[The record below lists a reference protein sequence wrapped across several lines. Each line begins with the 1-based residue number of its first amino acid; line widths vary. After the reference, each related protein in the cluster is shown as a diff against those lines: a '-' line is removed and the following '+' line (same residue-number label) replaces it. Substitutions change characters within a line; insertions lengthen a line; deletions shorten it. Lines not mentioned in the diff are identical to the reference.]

1 MTYIKLF
8 FNELFSLTNEMSPYL
23 LLGFLFAGIL
33 HIYIKKQAINKYLG
47 KRNLKS
53 VVLASLF
60 GIPLPLCSCGV
71 IPTGISFYKEGS
83 SKGAT
88 VSFLIST
95 PQTGIDSILVTY
107 SLLGLPFAILRPI
120 VALFSGIFGGLLA
133 NLIDKKKNRLQKNS
147 DCSCDT
153 IKKQEQNNNK
163 FFKMLNYAFVV
174 FLQDIAKWLI
184 IGLAIAALISI
195 ALPDDFFLRFIGNEL
210 LSMIIVLFASIPL
223 YVCATASV
231 PIAAVLILK
240 GLSPGAALVFL
251 MAGPAT
257 NAATITVLSKS
268 LGKTTVFAYLMSI
281 IIGAFFFGLLI
292 DNFFP
297 KDFFID
303 NIQIMHHKHLIP
315 EWVKTA
321 STIMLTVLLI
331 NGLIKKYNITKNT
344 KITDKDIISITVKGM
359 SCNHCKE
366 AVEKTLLKTEGIS
379 NVEVNLAKSKVKL
392 EGKNIDLEKVK
403 KLIDE
408 LGYKCIN

>member
-195 ALPDDFFLRFIGNEL
+195 TLPDDFFLRFIGNEL

-231 PIAAVLILK
+231 SIAAVLILK

-315 EWVKTA
+315 EWFKTA

>member
-133 NLIDKKKNRLQKNS
+133 NLIDKKRNRLQKNS
-147 DCSCDT
+147 DCSCET
-153 IKKQEQNNNK
+153 IKKPEQSNNK

-195 ALPDDFFLRFIGNEL
+195 TLPDDFFLRFIGNEL

-315 EWVKTA
+315 EWFKTA

-344 KITDKDIISITVKGM
+344 KITDKDIISITVRLSKNPKKY
-359 SCNHCKE
+359 SK
-366 AVEKTLLKTEGIS
+366 LLITHH
-379 NVEVNLAKSKVKL
+379 LLTAL
-392 EGKNIDLEKVK
+392 FW
-403 KLIDE
+403 
-408 LGYKCIN
+408 

>member
-1 MTYIKLF
+1 
-8 FNELFSLTNEMSPYL
+8 
-23 LLGFLFAGIL
+23 
-33 HIYIKKQAINKYLG
+33 
-47 KRNLKS
+47 
-53 VVLASLF
+53 
-60 GIPLPLCSCGV
+60 
-71 IPTGISFYKEGS
+71 
-83 SKGAT
+83 
-88 VSFLIST
+88 
-95 PQTGIDSILVTY
+95 
-107 SLLGLPFAILRPI
+107 
-120 VALFSGIFGGLLA
+120 
-133 NLIDKKKNRLQKNS
+133 
-147 DCSCDT
+147 
-153 IKKQEQNNNK
+153 
-163 FFKMLNYAFVV
+163 MLNYAFVV

-184 IGLAIAALISI
+184 IGLAIVALISI
-195 ALPDDFFLRFIGNEL
+195 ALPDDFFLRYVGNKF

-268 LGKTTVFAYLMSI
+268 LGKATVFAYLMSI

-315 EWVKTA
+315 EWIKTV

-331 NGLIKKYNITKNT
+331 NGLIKKYNISKNT

-366 AVEKTLLKTEGIS
+366 TVEKTLLKTEGIS

-392 EGKNIDLEKVK
+392 EGENIDLGKVK
-403 KLIDE
+403 KLFDD
-408 LGYKCIN
+408 LGYECLI